1 MSIGQNIKRLVE
13 AHGPKAVE
21 VFGQAL
27 EQRKIDP
34 YAVRLPDLAEAF
46 LGRDYFKAERKL
58 KALAAGQLHTLEATD
73 AVDAS
78 AFSNITGQLLITVVK
93 EKYNSPEF
101 VASSL
106 VKTIPNP
113 GGNLKTHK
121 IPYLSDVDTAPKKLN
136 QLEPYPQAK
145 FAESWVTMPA
155 PEKYGHL
162 CLISMEMAFS
172 DLTGQAQDSAAS
184 VGRSLG
190 YNREQ
195 RILKTILGIDN
206 PYVWNDNALTTY
218 VDTAG
223 TGNYVNKLFSNTIS
237 NYTHINNIEQLFARM
252 TDPITGRLVNVRP
265 NAIICMPEKLYEL
278 KRVLNAI
285 ETRSGD
291 ITTGT
296 GDQVLAPN
304 PLEIGYKLTTS
315 PIARALLIAAGVS
328 AANTKERVYFGDFS
342 RAFFYREVYPLR
354 VEQAPPQNPMEFQQ
368 DVALAVK
375 ASEFGVP
382 GVYDPRYAAMSASE
396 AS

>member
-1 MSIGQNIKRLVE
+1 ME

-27 EQRKIDP
+27 AQRKIDP
-34 YAVRLPDLAEAF
+34 YAVRLPDLVESF
-46 LGRDYFKAERKL
+46 LGRDYFTAERKL
-58 KALAAGQLHTLEATD
+58 RALASGRLHTLEATD

-78 AFSNITGQLLITVVK
+78 AFSNITGQLLITVVR
-93 EKYNSPEF
+93 EKYESPEF
-101 VASSL
+101 VGSTL

-113 GGNLKTHK
+113 GSNLKDHK
-121 IPYLSDVDTAPKKLN
+121 VPYLSDVDTAPKKLN

-145 FAESWVTMPA
+145 FAESWVTMPP

-162 CLISMEMAFS
+162 CQISMETAFS

-195 RILKTILGIDN
+195 RILKVVLGIDN
-206 PYVWNDNALTTY
+206 PYKWNDNALTTY

-223 TGNYVNKLFSNTIS
+223 TGSYVNKLFSNTIS
-237 NYTHINNIEQLFARM
+237 NYTQINNIEQLFWRM
-252 TDPITGRLVNVRP
+252 VDPITGRLINVRP
-265 NAIICMPEKLYEL
+265 TAILCMPEKLYDL
-278 KRVLNAI
+278 KRVLNAT
-285 ETRSGD
+285 ETRTGNQASDSGNL
-291 ITTGT
+291 
-296 GDQVLAPN
+296 VVAPN
-304 PLEIGYKLTTS
+304 PLEVGYKVTAS
-315 PIARALLIAAGVS
+315 PIARSLLIAAGVS
-328 AANTKERVYFGDFS
+328 VANTKERVYFGDFQK
-342 RAFFYREVYPLR
+342 AFFYREVYPLR
-354 VEQAPPQNPMEFQQ
+354 VEQAPPQNPMEFMQ

-382 GVYDPRYAAMSASE
+382 GVYDPRYAALSASE